1 MLINRVAVSRFSKHN
16 ATSNKNTKAREN
28 DRKNATSAAQSH

>member
-1 MLINRVAVSRFSKHN
+1 MLINWVAVSRISKHN